1 MKIKIFFDTNILM
14 DVLMEDRPMTEI
26 SNKIFQTVL
35 SNKAEG
41 VLVAQSFVDA
51 SYMYLRKNPGGY
63 DKFRDFVAKLCNF
76 FNIHYIDTFAI
87 NYACNH
93 PTGDFE
99 DDAMYHVAKLSFCDV
114 IVTSDKLF
122 KERHQGEDPNIQIM
136 TPEEFVAKITV
147 S

>member
-1 MKIKIFFDTNILM
+1 MERTDLEGITVSAWMKRGNAQDLFGTAWAFTTSTPIIATNQERLFLTLNSYIGY
-14 DVLMEDRPMTEI
+14 T
-26 SNKIFQTVL
+26 NKV
-35 SNKAEG
+35 
-41 VLVAQSFVDA
+41 
-51 SYMYLRKNPGGY
+51 
-63 DKFRDFVAKLCNF
+63 
-76 FNIHYIDTFAI
+76 DTFAI

>member
-1 MKIKIFFDTNILM
+1 MRVKVFVDTNIIL
-14 DVLMEDRPMTEI
+14 DVLAGNRAHSDASKR
-26 SNKIFQTVL
+26 IFALVFG
-35 SNKAEG
+35 NRIEG
-41 VLVAQSFVDA
+41 VIATQSLIDA
-51 SYMYLRKNPGGY
+51 SYILRGEGIS
-63 DKFRDFVAKLCNF
+63 DFIGSVDKLCNN
-76 FNIHYIDTFAI
+76 FNIHYVDTFAI

>member
-1 MKIKIFFDTNILM
+1 MRVKVFVDTNIIV
-14 DVLMEDRPMTEI
+14 DVLVGNRVHSEASKR
-26 SNKIFQTVL
+26 IFALVFG
-35 SNKAEG
+35 NRIEG
-41 VLVAQSFVDA
+41 VIAAHSLIDA
-51 SYMYLRKNPGGY
+51 SYILRGEVDVP
-63 DKFRDFVAKLCNF
+63 DFLRNVNKLCNS
-76 FNIHYIDTFAI
+76 FNIHYVDTFAI
-87 NYACNH
+87 NYACNN

>member
-1 MKIKIFFDTNILM
+1 MRVKVFVDTNIIV
-14 DVLMEDRPMTEI
+14 DVLAGNREHSAASKR
-26 SNKIFQTVL
+26 IFALVFD
-35 SNKAEG
+35 NRIEG
-41 VLVAQSFVDA
+41 VVAAQSLIDA
-51 SYMYLRKNPGGY
+51 SYILRGEGLSDFIGSV
-63 DKFRDFVAKLCNF
+63 DKICNN